1 MREILFRGKRTDTG
15 AWITGDI
22 VHDYWIGGEQF
33 LGTAIRYPTN
43 GIYSFPISVDEST
56 VGQYTGLKDKNGTMI
71 FEGDIV
77 GFDEFPGSHHRIYFD
92 VDNARWTDERIED
105 GDTCTD
111 YYGFDFVRDS
121 TVIGNIHDNPE
132 LIKS

>member
-1 MREILFRGKRTDTG
+1 MREILFRGKQKENG
-15 AWITGDI
+15 EWIYG
-22 VHDYWIGGEQF
+22 
-33 LGTAIRYPTN
+33 
-43 GIYSFPISVDEST
+43 GIYSNNDEYFIINDSLPVNELGSVCNGVPINPET

-132 LIKS
+132 LIKL

>member
-1 MREILFRGKRTDTG
+1 MVQMKTLIRGKRTDTG

-56 VGQYTGLKDKNGTMI
+56 VGQYTGLKDKNGMKI
-71 FEGDIV
+71 FEGDIIPYYEDDSINLIVEWSNDYLGYFV
-77 GFDEFPGSHHRIYFD
+77 GLGLGE
-92 VDNARWTDERIED
+92 TIEQPL
-105 GDTCTD
+105 
-111 YYGFDFVRDS
+111 FDFLYPE
-121 TVIGNIHDNPE
+121 VIGNIHDNPE
-132 LIKS
+132 LIKL